1 MFQLNEKI
9 YLEVFEIKFELKI
22 YCSQYLEERTLRKKN
37 SLLFPGP
44 FVVQMIASTV
54 ASILAKISYPSNVQI
69 GFSH

>member
-9 YLEVFEIKFELKI
+9 YLKVFEIEFELKI
-22 YCSQYLEERTLRKKN
+22 YCSQYLEERTSQKN
-37 SLLFPGP
+37 SVLFPGP